1 MTRQDLII
9 NEDNAYLSTIATEE
23 RISRGYELGV
33 AAGSRDANELLHE
46 LQIHQIEL
54 EIQNEELRL
63 TQLTLAAAR
72 DRYFDL
78 YEFAPVGYFTITHQG
93 LITEVNLKAAKLL
106 GLDPSHLIQRHFASI
121 VADQDKDRWHISFQQ
136 MKLNIPEPQNCL
148 DLRLIRSDQSKF
160 NAHLDYIRVD
170 GADNSPVFRVTLT
183 DITQIKSA
191 EERLLQ
197 SEALLHKVIDSVPAR
212 VVVLD
217 RNGVIIAANA
227 AWRQFAVDSATDL
240 ARICPCTDTPTTV
253 STNTAK
259 ISTEIG
265 ANYIDV
271 CDHCDGDL
279 TEGGQALR
287 SGILLVIAGH
297 LPHFNIEY
305 ACHSSLQQRWFIASV
320 NPLGSDSGGVVVT
333 HTDITARKLTEDKLR
348 VAAIAFESQEGIFIT
363 NADSVILEV
372 NQAFIALTGY
382 SAAEVIGQSAQLLRS
397 GHHDKAFYDSIW
409 HSLERIG
416 FWQGEIWNRHKN
428 AEIHPEWMTITA
440 VVDKSGEV
448 THYVATLTDATEDL
462 QRETQRVIDETT
474 HRDSLVREVHHRIK
488 NNLQGVIGLLR
499 GFSIQQPEI
508 AAPIDDAISQVQS
521 IAVIHG
527 LQGRKLAKVR
537 LCELLREIA
546 QNHQILFKTQI
557 TVDIAAQWAPCQI
570 DESEAVPLALVL
582 NELISNAVKHG
593 TPGSGVRITVSRDDL
608 SASVTVVIINSGQL
622 PLVLSGTG
630 LQLVVSLLPKIGS
643 HLSWQQRGENV
654 ETQLELTAPIIAFES
669 ITSDHNEA

>member
-9 NEDNAYLSTIATEE
+9 NEDKVDLSAIATEA
-23 RISRGYELGV
+23 RIFRGYELGV
-33 AAGSRDANELLHE
+33 AAGASDTNVLLHE

-63 TQLTLAAAR
+63 AQLTLAAAR

-78 YEFAPVGYFTITHQG
+78 YELAPVGYFTITYEG
-93 LITEVNLKAAKLL
+93 LITELNLKAARLL
-106 GLDPSHLIQRHFASI
+106 GLERSHLIQQHFATI

-136 MKLNIPEPQNCL
+136 MKALLPELQNSL

-160 NAHLDYIRVD
+160 NAHLDYVRID
-170 GADNSPVFRVTLT
+170 ADNISPVFRITLT

-227 AWRQFAVDSATDL
+227 AWRQFALASA
-240 ARICPCTDTPTTV
+240 ADT
-253 STNTAK
+253 SGIFLCADK
-259 ISTEIG
+259 ISTDIG
-265 ANYIDV
+265 ASYIDV
-271 CDHCDGDL
+271 CDQCDADL
-279 TEGGQALR
+279 TEGGHELR
-287 SGILLVIAGH
+287 HGILSVIAGH
-297 LPHFNIEY
+297 LPSFNIEY

-320 NPLGSDSGGVVVT
+320 NPLGSDNGGVVVT
-333 HTDITARKLTEDKLR
+333 HTDITARKLAEDKLR
-348 VAAIAFESQEGIFIT
+348 IAAIAFESQEGIFIT

-382 SAAEVIGQSAQLLRS
+382 TAAEVIGQSAQLLKS
-397 GHHDKAFYDSIW
+397 GHHDDVFYDSIW
-409 HSLERIG
+409 QSIERLG

-440 VVDKSGEV
+440 VIDKSGLV

-462 QRETQRVIDETT
+462 QRESQRIIDETT

-499 GFSIQQPEI
+499 SFSTQQPEI

-527 LQGRKLAKVR
+527 LQGRKLSKVR
-537 LCELLREIA
+537 LCELVREIA
-546 QNHQILFKTQI
+546 QNHQTLFKAEI
-557 TVDIAAQWAPCQI
+557 TVDIPAQWTPCRI
-570 DESEAVPLALVL
+570 NETEAVPLALVL
-582 NELISNAVKHG
+582 NELVSNAIKHG
-593 TPGSGVRITVSRDDL
+593 KPSSGIRIDVSRNGL
-608 SASVTVVIINSGQL
+608 SASVKVVIINPGQL
-622 PLVLSGTG
+622 PLVSTGTG
-630 LQLVVSLLPKIGS
+630 LQLVASLLPKTGS

-669 ITSDHNEA
+669 ITSDHNED